1 MALSVCPAARVAT
14 PVDVVWGL
22 LAEPARWND
31 WIDGRV
37 ESAHPAGPLSSGQTI
52 VVAASGFGLRWHVA
66 FRVEAVDPATHQVG
80 MQVALPLGMQLQE
93 HVSCAPLDSSSCRV
107 QYG

>member
-1 MALSVCPAARVAT
+1 MSLSVCPAARVAA
-14 PVDVVWGL
+14 PLELVWSL
-22 LAEPARWND
+22 VADPARWND

-37 ESAHPAGPLSSGQTI
+37 ARVEPAGPLIAGQTI
-52 VVAASGFGLRWHVA
+52 VVASSGLGLHWHVH
-66 FRVEAVDPATHQVG
+66 FRVETVDAATHHVG
-80 MQVALPLGMQLQE
+80 MQVTLPFGMRLQE